1 MNSQDSQL
9 ITLDQNELVNV
20 QGGGFWGAA
29 LKVGGKVLSKA
40 ALPLTVASTAW
51 DGYVGYRNAR
61 ARGESVSS
69 ALGSGAVNAATL
81 GLREEFR

>member
-1 MNSQDSQL
+1 MNDQDSQL
-9 ITLDQNELVNV
+9 VTLTQDDLVNV

-29 LKVGGKVLSKA
+29 ARIGGKVLSKA

-69 ALGSGAVNAATL
+69 ALGSGAINAATL